1 MNRAKKRTAEPSV
14 LRIEGEM
21 SIFRAAELK
30 PTLLASL
37 SHAATLEVDLSA
49 VTEFDTAGVQ
59 LLMLAKKMAHAKQC
73 ELRLTAHSP
82 AVLEV
87 LELLNLVAYFGDP
100 IVIPSHASAGR
111 ASFQA
116 SRRAQ

>member
-1 MNRAKKRTAEPSV
+1 MSKPKRPFV

-30 PTLLASL
+30 STLLAAL
-37 SHAATLEVDLSA
+37 DRTTTLEIDLSA

-59 LLMLAKKMAHAKQC
+59 LLMLTKKAAQAKRR

-82 AVLEV
+82 PVLDV
-87 LELLNLVAYFGDP
+87 LELLNLAAYFGDP
-100 IVIPSHASAGR
+100 IVITPQTSGAR
-111 ASFQA
+111 ASF
-116 SRRAQ
+116 RAQGGHDES